1 MPKITQ
7 SNSQNLTR
15 SQPASKIQ
23 KDKQISL
30 KSDAATRAAPT
41 QLEERR
47 DYYYT
52 CINGGY

>member
-7 SNSQNLTR
+7 SSLQNLTR
-15 SQPASKIQ
+15 SQPGSKIQ
-23 KDKQISL
+23 KDKQVSL
-30 KSDAATRAAPT
+30 KSDAATMAALT

-47 DYYYT
+47 DYYHT

>member
-1 MPKITQ
+1 MPKLTQ

-15 SQPASKIQ
+15 SPPGSKIQ
-23 KDKQISL
+23 KDKQVSL
-30 KSDAATRAAPT
+30 KSDAATMAALT

-47 DYYYT
+47 DYYHT

>member
-7 SNSQNLTR
+7 SNLQNLTR
-15 SQPASKIQ
+15 SQLGSKIQ
-23 KDKQISL
+23 KDQQVSL
-30 KSDAATRAAPT
+30 KSDPATMAALT

-47 DYYYT
+47 DYYHT

>member
-1 MPKITQ
+1 MQKVTQ
-7 SNSQNLTR
+7 SNLQNLTR
-15 SQPASKIQ
+15 SQPGSKIQ

-30 KSDAATRAAPT
+30 KFDEATMAALT

-47 DYYYT
+47 DYYHT

>member
-15 SQPASKIQ
+15 FQPDSKIQ
-23 KDKQISL
+23 KDKQVSL
-30 KSDAATRAAPT
+30 KSDAATMAALT

-47 DYYYT
+47 DYYHT

>member
-7 SNSQNLTR
+7 SNLQNLTR
-15 SQPASKIQ
+15 SQPGSKIQ
-23 KDKQISL
+23 KDQQVSL
-30 KSDAATRAAPT
+30 KSDAATMAALT

-47 DYYYT
+47 DYYHT

>member
-7 SNSQNLTR
+7 SNLQNLTR
-15 SQPASKIQ
+15 SQPGSKIQ
-23 KDKQISL
+23 KDQQVSF
-30 KSDAATRAAPT
+30 KSDAATMAALT

-47 DYYYT
+47 DYYHT

>member
-1 MPKITQ
+1 MQKITQ
-7 SNSQNLTR
+7 SNSQNFTR
-15 SQPASKIQ
+15 SQLGSKIQ
-23 KDKQISL
+23 KDKQIFL
-30 KSDAATRAAPT
+30 KSDAATMAALT

>member
-7 SNSQNLTR
+7 SNLQNLTR
-15 SQPASKIQ
+15 SQPGSKIQ
-23 KDKQISL
+23 KDKQVSL
-30 KSDAATRAAPT
+30 KSDPATMAALT

-47 DYYYT
+47 DYYHT

>member
-1 MPKITQ
+1 MQKITQ
-7 SNSQNLTR
+7 SNSQNFTH
-15 SQPASKIQ
+15 SQPVSKIQ

-30 KSDAATRAAPT
+30 KSDEATMATLT

-47 DYYYT
+47 DYYHT

>member
-7 SNSQNLTR
+7 SNLQNLTR
-15 SQPASKIQ
+15 SQPGRKIQ
-23 KDKQISL
+23 KDRQVSL
-30 KSDAATRAAPT
+30 KSDAATMAALT

-47 DYYYT
+47 DYYHT

>member
-7 SNSQNLTR
+7 SNLQNLTR
-15 SQPASKIQ
+15 SQPGSKIQ
-23 KDKQISL
+23 KYQQVSL
-30 KSDAATRAAPT
+30 KSDPATMAALT

-47 DYYYT
+47 DYYHT

>member
-1 MPKITQ
+1 MPKITL
-7 SNSQNLTR
+7 SNSQILTH
-15 SQPASKIQ
+15 SQPVSKNQ

-30 KSDAATRAAPT
+30 KSDPETMAALT

-47 DYYYT
+47 DYYHT

>member
-1 MPKITQ
+1 MQKITQ
-7 SNSQNLTR
+7 SSSQNLTH
-15 SQPASKIQ
+15 SQPGSQIQ

-30 KSDAATRAAPT
+30 KSDPETMAALT

-47 DYYYT
+47 DYYHT

>member
-7 SNSQNLTR
+7 SNLQNLTR
-15 SQPASKIQ
+15 SQPGSKIQ
-23 KDKQISL
+23 KYQQVSL
-30 KSDAATRAAPT
+30 KSDAATMAALT

-47 DYYYT
+47 DYYHT

>member
-15 SQPASKIQ
+15 SQPGSKIQ
-23 KDKQISL
+23 NDKKVCL
-30 KSDAATRAAPT
+30 KSDSETMAALT

-47 DYYYT
+47 DYYHT

>member
-1 MPKITQ
+1 MQKITQ
-7 SNSQNLTR
+7 SNSQNLTH
-15 SQPASKIQ
+15 SQLGSKIQ

-30 KSDAATRAAPT
+30 KSDEATMAALT

-47 DYYYT
+47 DYYHT

>member
-7 SNSQNLTR
+7 SNLQNLTR
-15 SQPASKIQ
+15 SQPGSKIQ
-23 KDKQISL
+23 KDQQVSL
-30 KSDAATRAAPT
+30 KSDAATIAALT

-47 DYYYT
+47 DYYHT

>member
-1 MPKITQ
+1 MQKITQ
-7 SNSQNLTR
+7 SNSQNLTH
-15 SQPASKIQ
+15 SQPVRKIQ

-30 KSDAATRAAPT
+30 KSDPETMAALT

-47 DYYYT
+47 DYYHT

>member
-7 SNSQNLTR
+7 SNSQNLTH
-15 SQPASKIQ
+15 SQAVSKIQ
-23 KDKQISL
+23 NDKQISL
-30 KSDAATRAAPT
+30 KSDAATIAALT

-47 DYYYT
+47 DYYHT

>member
-7 SNSQNLTR
+7 SNLQNLTR
-15 SQPASKIQ
+15 SQPGSKIQ
-23 KDKQISL
+23 KHKQVSL
-30 KSDAATRAAPT
+30 KSDAATMAALT

-47 DYYYT
+47 DYYHT

>member
-7 SNSQNLTR
+7 SNSQNLTH
-15 SQPASKIQ
+15 SQPGSKIQ

-30 KSDAATRAAPT
+30 KSDPETMAALT
-41 QLEERR
+41 QLEEHR
-47 DYYYT
+47 DYYHT